1 MFFLKKIFLDNNI
14 HVLLSEKRIIEINI
28 KTVQFITFLHISW
41 KGKGKNIPYLFGNS
55 LYYA

>member
-1 MFFLKKIFLDNNI
+1 MYLDNNI